1 MLPATNL
8 ERCRA
13 WYGQGGAALREKT
26 DFRAVFSSCV
36 HLVGSST
43 PWPVYWRELT
53 AAILAPLSGLGMIHR
68 CGPRTSGI
76 VTTTGGGPQK
86 HSFFYTSSQDHV
98 YCPSLPDCGQKTP
111 PGHLV
116 AQGLKKWHRDSEWQ
130 CSHPVLR
137 HEACS
142 SAFISSFLH
151 SRAISNFSHRPHRCY
166 LLCWPRCGA
175 AKPRL
180 GILKVS
186 CMSISFVPSS
196 AVIC

>member
-13 WYGQGGAALREKT
+13 WYGQGRAALREKT
-26 DFRAVFSSCV
+26 EFRAVLSSCV
-36 HLVGSST
+36 HLVDSSTLAT

-68 CGPRTSGI
+68 CGPCTSGI
-76 VTTTGGGPQK
+76 VTTAGGGPQK

-98 YCPSLPDCGQKTP
+98 NYPSLLDCGQKTP

-116 AQGLKKWHRDSEWQ
+116 AQGQWQ

-142 SAFISSFLH
+142 SALISSFLH
-151 SRAISNFSHRPHRCY
+151 SRAISSFSHRPHRCY

-175 AKPRL
+175 AEPRL
-180 GILKVS
+180 GIPKAS
-186 CMSISFVPSS
+186 CMSISSVSS